1 VEITAETD
9 WKQRA
14 AGLVAA
20 GVLSDPAWVAA
31 FAGVPRHVFTPTV
44 RDTDGTT
51 LAAGQ
56 PQWWDAVYSDEA
68 LLTQT
73 TVAGEGDERQELPT
87 SSSSKPAVMAV
98 MLDRLD
104 VHAGHR
110 VLEVGTGTG
119 YNTALLTHRLGEGNV
134 YSLDIHPG
142 LVAQARERLALVG
155 QHPHLQAGDGA
166 AGLVE
171 HAPYHRIIA
180 TCAITHVPP
189 AWIRQL
195 VQGGRLVAPLDAD
208 AAGPLLVLD
217 KTAPDEVTG
226 HLDDFPAWFKPLRSH
241 AADPLGSGQTLGFT
255 GTGMAHYGTTTLDPA
270 TLLAERPDLTLFCW
284 MHLPG
289 LTIAG
294 GRESGVVVAHTEDC
308 MAKAQLER
316 RDDGTWQVIQR
327 GPRRLWD
334 TIEHAVTT
342 FEKLGRPKRGRFGV
356 TALDDP
362 ATQYIW
368 LDDPNGTYSFPIPP
382 RAGSGRT
389 PTHRQKKRR

>member
-1 VEITAETD
+1 VEITAEAD
-9 WKQRA
+9 WKSRAAGLA

-31 FAGVPRHVFTPTV
+31 FAGIPRHVFTPIV
-44 RDTDGTT
+44 RGTDGTT
-51 LAAGQ
+51 LVAGQ
-56 PQWWDAVYSDEA
+56 PRWWEVVYSDEA

-142 LVAQARERLALVG
+142 LVAQARERLARIG
-155 QHPHLQAGDGA
+155 QHPHLQVGDGA

-171 HAPYHRIIA
+171 HAPYDRIIV
-180 TCAITHVPP
+180 TCAITHVPS
-189 AWIRQL
+189 AWVRQL
-195 VQGGRLVAPLDAD
+195 VQGGRLVAPLDAG

-217 KTAPDEVTG
+217 KTAPDEVSG
-226 HLDDFPAWFKPLRSH
+226 HIDDYPAWFMPLRSQ
-241 AADPLGSGQTLGFT
+241 AADPLGSGHTLGFT
-255 GTGMAHYGTTTLDPA
+255 GTGMAHYGTTALDPA
-270 TLLAERPDLTLFCW
+270 TLLTERPDLALFCW

-308 MAKAQLER
+308 MAEAQLER

-368 LDDPNGTYSFPIPP
+368 LDDPNGTYSFPLPP
-382 RAGSGRT
+382 CPLSSERI
-389 PTHRQKKRR
+389 